1 MKFGGLLIFFSI
13 TVFAQSC
20 GDSANF
26 AGGAR
31 RANKPS
37 LDATPASET
46 PPSESSKDPNGE
58 AIPGEIGPGGEPIG
72 QDCPETMQE
81 VLVLDL
87 KSGWWAG
94 DAGDFFTTLLA
105 GITEPCGDSFRFEF
119 HHVLETSNTYQ
130 VFPNGTLKAG
140 SILDVEQ
147 LALKK
152 DWSGYS
158 QIWVL
163 SGSQADTMD
172 MRVSNPVFAGI
183 VGKIK
188 AAKVPLFLGS
198 GNGNLTHANALMAG
212 LGYATRFATNLPEGP
227 VVDATEKF
235 TIVSRMTMGKE
246 LTNHELF
253 TRGIQAI
260 ADAVQ
265 SDDLFGGGVLMQ
277 SDYLQCGADFSSVAK
292 NVGGMAAIAIS
303 MSEGSKV
310 VLDSGL
316 QRYYSI
322 KDSGGKDTL
331 TFLQNIAV
339 FLSKK

>member
-1 MKFGGLLIFFSI
+1 MKLSVRLLFISI
-13 TVFAQSC
+13 TIFAQSC
-20 GDSANF
+20 GDNANF
-26 AGGAR
+26 AGGSS

-37 LDATPASET
+37 LDATPST
-46 PPSESSKDPNGE
+46 ESVPNDPAKDPNGE
-58 AIPGEIGPGGEPIG
+58 DVPGEIGPGGEPIG

-94 DAGDFFTTLLA
+94 DAGDFFTTLLS
-105 GITEPCGDSFRFEF
+105 GITKPCGESFKFEF

-147 LALKK
+147 LVLKK

-183 VGKIK
+183 ISKIK
-188 AAKVPLFLGS
+188 EAHVPLFLGS

-212 LGYATRFATNLPEGP
+212 LGFATRFATNLPEGP

-235 TIVSRMTMGKE
+235 TIVSRMTAGKE
-246 LTNHELF
+246 LTAHELF
-253 TRGIQAI
+253 SRGIKAI

-277 SDYLQCGADFSSVAK
+277 SDYLQCSADFSSIAK
-292 NVGGMAAIAIS
+292 NVGGLPVIAVS
-303 MSEGSKV
+303 NGEGAKV
-310 VLDSGL
+310 ILESGL

-322 KDSGGKDTL
+322 KDSNEKDTL

-339 FLSKK
+339 YLSKK